1 MDKYIYMIEN
11 WNFFLQI
18 ISILQGH
25 RSNFSPT
32 LHTRISWGGI
42 IQFNTLV
49 GEELS
54 PGETLLLFAKDK
66 ETQKQINFLLSLS
79 QMFLLLLRPPIIKT
93 IKQIKD

>member
-54 PGETLLLFAKDK
+54 PGE
-66 ETQKQINFLLSLS
+66 NFSVVCKR
-79 QMFLLLLRPPIIKT
+79 QRNTKAN
-93 IKQIKD
+93 